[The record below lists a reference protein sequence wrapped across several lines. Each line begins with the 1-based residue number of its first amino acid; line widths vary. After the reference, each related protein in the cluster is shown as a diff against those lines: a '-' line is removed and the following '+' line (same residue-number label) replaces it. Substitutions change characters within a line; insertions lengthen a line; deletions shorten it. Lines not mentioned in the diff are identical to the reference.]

1 MSSRPGSILWL
12 MQHELRLFWRRGKKR
27 ALSGLVMAG
36 ILLSVWMLFSYL
48 IFSRVGPF
56 IPPPPFVNG
65 PGDGFALLIVTVA
78 LGFMGSVMTSGAIL
92 AAVDAIYTRNDLDLL
107 LSSPVSPW
115 RVLVVRSSAIA
126 IGALPIYAGLLG
138 PPLLWMAIFSSPLW
152 LASIIVLVT
161 LAFAATGLALLIV
174 TGLFRLIGPR
184 STRVLAQILSAVAG
198 AAVFLGFQYFN
209 ISSRESGSMTGEEM
223 QAMIA
228 GFDIDPN
235 AFWLF
240 PARAFTGEIIS
251 TVLWLALVAVLFPFG
266 VYIFSRSYV
275 SDAAAAS
282 AMGQKKRTS
291 DARVAEVRGG
301 LMQTIIRK
309 ELRLISRDPLLLSQ
323 IGLQLLYLLPLGFIL
338 VRPDSG
344 MQLTEAAFAPA
355 LSLLASM
362 LAGSLIW
369 ITVSA
374 EDAPDLLVSAPV
386 SPRMVDRAKL
396 TAAIGPVLLLMTIP
410 LIALLARDLWA
421 GAWATAGVVSA
432 SFAAALIGLWR
443 RNPGSR
449 RDFVRRRAKASVLVG
464 LGQAIV
470 TLGITGAVG
479 LGAYG
484 LPWLAI
490 IPAILAAA
498 LLGALYKPTPVFAVA
513 D

>member
-1 MSSRPGSILWL
+1 MSRPGSTLWL

-36 ILLSVWMLFSYL
+36 ILLAVWMLFSYL
-48 IFSRVGPF
+48 IFSRVGPL

-126 IGALPIYAGLLG
+126 VGALPIYAGLLG

-152 LASIIVLVT
+152 LSSIIVLVT
-161 LAFAATGLALLIV
+161 LAFAGTGIALLIV

-209 ISSRESGSMTGEEM
+209 ISSRDSGVMSGEQM
-223 QAMIA
+223 QALIA
-228 GFDIDPN
+228 NFDIDPN

-240 PARAFTGEIIS
+240 PARAFTGEITS

-266 VYIFSRSYV
+266 VYVFSRSYV

-282 AMGQKKRTS
+282 GMGQKKRVADS
-291 DARVAEVRGG
+291 RVAEVRGG
-301 LMQTIIRK
+301 LMQTVVRK
-309 ELRLISRDPLLLSQ
+309 ELRLIVRDPLLLSQ
-323 IGLQLLYLLPLGFIL
+323 IGLQLLYLIPLIFIL

-344 MQLTEAAFAPA
+344 VMLTEAAFAPA

-374 EDAPDLLVSAPV
+374 EDAPDLLISAPV
-386 SPRMVDRAKL
+386 STRTIDRAKL
-396 TAAIGPVLLLMTIP
+396 IAAIAPVLLLMTIP
-410 LIALLARDLWA
+410 LVVLIVRDAWA
-421 GAWATAGVVSA
+421 GAWATGGVICAAFS
-432 SFAAALIGLWR
+432 AALIGLWR
-443 RNPGSR
+443 RNPGAR

-464 LGQAIV
+464 MGQAIV
-470 TLGITGAVG
+470 TLGITGTVG

-484 LPWLAI
+484 YPWLAI
-490 IPAILAAA
+490 LPAILAAA
-498 LLGALYKPTPVFAVA
+498 LLGALYKPTPSFAVS

>member
-1 MSSRPGSILWL
+1 MSRPGSTLWL

-36 ILLSVWMLFSYL
+36 ILLAVWMLFSYL
-48 IFSRVGPF
+48 IFSRVGPL

-126 IGALPIYAGLLG
+126 VGALPIYAGLLG

-152 LASIIVLVT
+152 LSSIIVLVT
-161 LAFAATGLALLIV
+161 LAFAGTGIALLIV

-209 ISSRESGSMTGEEM
+209 ISSRDSGVMSGEQM
-223 QAMIA
+223 QALIA
-228 GFDIDPN
+228 NFDIDPN

-240 PARAFTGEIIS
+240 PARAFTGEITS

-266 VYIFSRSYV
+266 VYVFSRSYV

-282 AMGQKKRTS
+282 GMGQKKRVADS
-291 DARVAEVRGG
+291 RVAEVRGG
-301 LMQTIIRK
+301 LMQTVVRK
-309 ELRLISRDPLLLSQ
+309 ELRLIVRDPLLLSQ
-323 IGLQLLYLLPLGFIL
+323 IGLQMLYLIPLVFIL

-344 MQLTEAAFAPA
+344 VMLTEAAFAPA

-374 EDAPDLLVSAPV
+374 EDAPDLLISAPV
-386 SPRMVDRAKL
+386 SNPTIDRAKL
-396 TAAIGPVLLLMTIP
+396 IAAVAPVLLLMVIP
-410 LIALLARDLWA
+410 LIALLTRDAWA
-421 GAWATAGVVSA
+421 GAWATAGVICA
-432 SFAAALIGLWR
+432 AFAAALIGLWR
-443 RNPGSR
+443 RTPGAR

-464 LGQAIV
+464 MGQAIV
-470 TLGITGAVG
+470 TLGITGTVG

-490 IPAILAAA
+490 LPAILAAA
-498 LLGALYKPTPVFAVA
+498 LLGALYKPTPAFPVV

>member
-1 MSSRPGSILWL
+1 MNSRPGSILWL

-36 ILLSVWMLFSYL
+36 ILLTVWMLFSFL
-48 IFSRVGPF
+48 IFSRVGPL
-56 IPPPPFVNG
+56 IPPPPFVTG
-65 PGDGFALLIVTVA
+65 PGDGFALMIVAIA
-78 LGFMGSVMTSGAIL
+78 LAFMGSVMTSGAIL

-161 LAFAATGLALLIV
+161 MAFAATGLALLIV

-198 AAVFLGFQYFN
+198 AAIFLGFQYFN
-209 ISSRESGSMTGEEM
+209 ISSRDTSFSSAEM
-223 QAMIA
+223 QATIT
-228 GFDIDPN
+228 GLDIDPN

-240 PARAFTGEIIS
+240 PARAFTGEITS
-251 TVLWLALVAVLFPFG
+251 TVLWLALVAVLFPLG

-282 AMGQKKRTS
+282 AMGRKKRAS
-291 DARVAEVRGG
+291 DVRVAEVRGG
-301 LMQTIIRK
+301 LMQSVIRK
-309 ELRLISRDPLLLSQ
+309 EFRLISRDPLLLSQ

-344 MQLTEAAFAPA
+344 MQLTPAAFAPA

-374 EDAPDLLVSAPV
+374 EDAPDLLASAPV

-396 TAAIGPVLLLMTIP
+396 TAAITPVLLLMVIP
-410 LIALLARDLWA
+410 LAALLARDLWA
-421 GAWATAGVVSA
+421 GAWATAGVTCA
-432 SFAAALIGLWR
+432 AFAAALIGLWR

-470 TLGITGAVG
+470 TLGITGTVG

-484 LPWLAI
+484 YPWLAI
-490 IPAILAAA
+490 IPAILAMA
-498 LLGALYKPTPVFAVA
+498 LLGALYKPTPSFAVS